1 MAAIGVLASMPRA
14 MPANRCGFQ
23 KPVYLRCCMSTFPFD
38 IVLFDLDGTL
48 VDSARDLS
56 PAVNHALTVAGRLTV
71 TESMTRT
78 FIGGGTE
85 MMLGKALEATGGMV
99 DQAEFDRLTQVLL
112 DHYWAHIADNTV
124 PYPGCLGAL
133 DLLASYGCK
142 LAVVTN
148 KNEAPARQLL
158 DAMGMTDR
166 FAAIYGGDTLGRE
179 RAKPLADMLHAAVA
193 DCGGGKAAMVGDST
207 YDVRAG
213 KAAGLPVITC
223 RFGYHDVP
231 VAELGGDAMIDHFDE
246 LAGVLAG
253 LS

>member
-1 MAAIGVLASMPRA
+1 M
-14 MPANRCGFQ
+14 N
-23 KPVYLRCCMSTFPFD
+23 KFPFD

-48 VDSARDLS
+48 VDSARDLA
-56 PAVNHALTVAGRLTV
+56 PAVNHALTEAGRPTV
-71 TESMTRT
+71 SESMTRT

-112 DHYWAHIADNTV
+112 DHYWGHIADNTV

-133 DLLASYGCK
+133 DLLAGYGCK

-148 KNEAPARQLL
+148 KAEAPARQLL
-158 DAMGMTDR
+158 EALGMTER
-166 FAAIYGGDTLGRE
+166 FTTIYGGDTLGRE
-179 RAKPLADMLHAAVA
+179 RAKPLPNMLQAAIS
-193 DCGGGKAAMVGDST
+193 DCGGGQAAMVGDST

-213 KAAGLPVITC
+213 KAAGLPVVTC

-231 VAELGGDAMIDHFDE
+231 IAELGGDAMIDHFDE
-246 LAGVLAG
+246 LGGVLKG
-253 LS
+253 F